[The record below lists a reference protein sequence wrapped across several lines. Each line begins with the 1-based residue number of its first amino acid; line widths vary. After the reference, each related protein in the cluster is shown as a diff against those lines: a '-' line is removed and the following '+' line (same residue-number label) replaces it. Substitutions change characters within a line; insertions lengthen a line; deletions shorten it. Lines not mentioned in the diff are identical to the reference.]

1 MDTINDNRKY
11 KRRKMSKILTKKEI
25 SDFRDFYLEI
35 LLFSYINR
43 LELEEYYI
51 DDIVQFITTER
62 SFFYKN
68 RHSTISE
75 YIKMK
80 GTLKSYK
87 KFIKA
92 IEKGIYDDFYLIS
105 YTSSCAILADRSY
118 QLYSVYPYDQPF
130 TQLFDRVKDMEYP
143 IVRTTIIP
151 YKDKYIIDGVLPM
164 MESHS
169 LTKKMLKRF
178 INKHS
183 PTPKTASNI
192 IYIPVHINIF
202 VHSFEESSYDTLEH
216 SLIDISEN
224 FTKGLLPVFDKEFV
238 YNVSFLSSF
247 LPTFSLVEEDDFFEK
262 LYAIKDNFHRL
273 NVTNFNKFKKI
284 YKRQKIQKEEDETDM
299 FYTMYGVIEIEEDKQ
314 DDFDR
319 LIYKIDRDKKIR
331 EKITIGIENLF
342 MEINKRENLEVQ
354 PILIGVSSYD
364 FENIDNSISP
374 FLEFIKRARYSI
386 ELMKYY
392 SIHRHKIIGKAF
404 KLFFSSFF
412 KKS

>member
-1 MDTINDNRKY
+1 
-11 KRRKMSKILTKKEI
+11 MSKILTKKEI

-35 LLFSYINR
+35 LSFSYINR
-43 LELEEYYI
+43 LELEKYYI
-51 DDIVQFITTER
+51 DDIPQFITTER

-92 IEKGIYDDFYLIS
+92 IERGIYDDFYLIS
-105 YTSSCAILADRSY
+105 YNSTNAILADSNY

-130 TQLFDRVKDMEYP
+130 TKLFDKVKDMEYP

-164 MESHS
+164 MESVS
-169 LTKKMLKRF
+169 LSRKFLKRF
-178 INKHS
+178 IKKYS
-183 PTPKTASNI
+183 PKPKSSPSV

-202 VHSFEESSYDTLEH
+202 VHSFENSSYDKLEH
-216 SLIDISEN
+216 NLIDISEK
-224 FTKGLLPVFDKEFV
+224 FTKGLLPIFDKDFV

-262 LYAIKDNFHRL
+262 LYAIKDNFNRL
-273 NVTNFNKFKKI
+273 NIINFNKFKKI

-314 DDFDR
+314 DDFDK

-342 MEINKRENLEVQ
+342 MEINKRENLDIQ
-354 PILIGVSSYD
+354 PIFVGVSSYN
-364 FENIDNSISP
+364 FENIDNSISH
-374 FLEFIKRARYSI
+374 FLEFANTMKYSI

-392 SIHRHKIIGKAF
+392 SIHKIIGETF
-404 KLFFSSFF
+404 KLIFSSIF
-412 KKS
+412 KKSGV

>member
-1 MDTINDNRKY
+1 
-11 KRRKMSKILTKKEI
+11 MSKILTKKEI

-51 DDIVQFITTER
+51 DDIAQFITTER

-92 IEKGIYDDFYLIS
+92 IERGIYDDFYLIS
-105 YTSSCAILADRSY
+105 YNSTNAILADSNY

-130 TQLFDRVKDMEYP
+130 TKLFDKVKDMEYP

-164 MESHS
+164 MESVS
-169 LTKKMLKRF
+169 LSRKFLKRF
-178 INKHS
+178 IKKYS
-183 PTPKTASNI
+183 PKPKSSPSV

-202 VHSFEESSYDTLEH
+202 VHSFENSSYDKLEH
-216 SLIDISEN
+216 NLIDISEN
-224 FTKGLLPVFDKEFV
+224 FTKELLPIFDKDFV

-273 NVTNFNKFKKI
+273 NIINFNKFKKI

-314 DDFDR
+314 DDFDK

-342 MEINKRENLEVQ
+342 IEINKKDNLEVQ
-354 PILIGVSSYD
+354 PIFVGVSSYD
-364 FENIDNSISP
+364 FENIDNSISH
-374 FLEFIKRARYSI
+374 FLEFANTMKYSI

-392 SIHRHKIIGKAF
+392 SIHRHKIIGEAF
-404 KLFFSSFF
+404 KLIFSSVF